1 MTRQLVLAAVLVLVA
16 GGCGSSGSSSCQD
29 YGNLFNSPSGL
40 ILVEGEHP
48 TGWSRPD
55 CFTCHPVGDIHCTN
69 RTGIPTLD
77 IAQIRAVVDSLGLA
91 SCPQCHGIN
100 GVQP

>member
-1 MTRQLVLAAVLVLVA
+1 MTRRLILAAVLMGVSA
-16 GGCGSSGSSSCQD
+16 GCGSGGSSDCQD

-40 ILVEGEHP
+40 ILVAGEHP

-55 CFTCHPVGDIHCTN
+55 CFACHPVEDIHCTN

-77 IAQIRAVVDSLGLA
+77 IEQVHAVVDSLGLA
-91 SCPQCHGIN
+91 SCPQCHGTN